1 MLRIGTLGVMAI
13 AVVYAMIAF
22 FGAMGLGYLA
32 LMIAGMSV
40 SIGDEYLNF
49 VYAMLFMGSAVIAII
64 AGKGY
69 IDSRDHNE

>member
-32 LMIAGMSV
+32 LMIAGMSI
-40 SIGDEYLNF
+40 SIGDGYLDF
-49 VYAMLFMGSAVIAII
+49 VYAILFMGSAVIAII

-69 IDSRDHNE
+69 LDSRDRNE

>member
-1 MLRIGTLGVMAI
+1 MRIGTLGVMAI

-32 LMIAGMSV
+32 LMIAGMSI
-40 SIGDEYLNF
+40 SIGDGYLYF
-49 VYAMLFMGSAVIAII
+49 VYAILFMGSAVIAII

-69 IDSRDHNE
+69 LDSRDRNE